1 MMTLEKL
8 RDITFMENFWGNL
21 LVATIVI
28 SMIFLIA
35 MYIVQIFILT

>member
-1 MMTLEKL
+1 MRLEKFK
-8 RDITFMENFWGNL
+8 DITFTENFWGNL

-28 SMIFLIA
+28 SLIFLIA